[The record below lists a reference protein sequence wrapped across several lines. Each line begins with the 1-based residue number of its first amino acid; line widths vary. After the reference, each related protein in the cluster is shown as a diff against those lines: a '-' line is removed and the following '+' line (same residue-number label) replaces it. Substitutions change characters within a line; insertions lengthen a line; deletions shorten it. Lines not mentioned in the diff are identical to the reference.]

1 MTEAGNR
8 FALRLYGEI
17 AKSQGSTNIFFSP
30 WIVSSIF
37 ALVYEGARGETA
49 EQLQTVFGF
58 VRDKVE
64 RATLFRAFFERLNRN
79 DQSYDLHIAN
89 ALWIAESYE
98 RMMDHEYV
106 DTAKKVYEAEIRNV
120 DFSNRHTVDEI
131 NHWVESKTN
140 NKIRKIISHRMI
152 NDWTRLILTNAIYFK
167 GAWKIA
173 FKEELTA
180 DTNYWI
186 EPQKPVKVRMMT
198 NIAQFSYAES
208 DELQLIEL
216 PYEGSEISML
226 IMLPRDNVSLHELEE
241 SQIER
246 KLGDLVQ
253 KLRVTKVRVFLPKF
267 KFETFYPLNGYLI
280 SMGLELPF
288 DRYGANFTGMTKED
302 IPKEEELFVDFV
314 AHKAFV
320 SVDEMGT
327 EAAASTVVF
336 LTGRGSTAPRIPV
349 FNANKPFIFMIRD
362 VGDGGILFLGRVI
375 DPRPKDDD

>member
-1 MTEAGNR
+1 
-8 FALRLYGEI
+8 
-17 AKSQGSTNIFFSP
+17 
-30 WIVSSIF
+30 
-37 ALVYEGARGETA
+37 
-49 EQLQTVFGF
+49 
-58 VRDKVE
+58 
-64 RATLFRAFFERLNRN
+64 
-79 DQSYDLHIAN
+79 
-89 ALWIAESYE
+89 
-98 RMMDHEYV
+98 MMDHEYV